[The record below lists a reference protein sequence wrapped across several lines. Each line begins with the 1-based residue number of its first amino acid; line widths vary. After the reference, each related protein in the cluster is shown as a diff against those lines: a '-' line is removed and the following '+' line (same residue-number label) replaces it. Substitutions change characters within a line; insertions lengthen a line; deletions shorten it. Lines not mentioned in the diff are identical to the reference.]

1 MYIFCHYSC
10 LGPCTQS
17 TKVHPDNFL
26 SSTQKE
32 KEEVLLEGI
41 EDDIKEE
48 EKVQSIPV
56 DAPDPTPPDL
66 TLKTEPE
73 PEIKK
78 GVNPLMASG
87 NKWEKPMSHF
97 KAMSL
102 IGKLFMTGKMRKMM
116 ANKWGGNEESEP
128 STSTSSGSYSSG
140 STSETG
146 SSSSELDSD
155 ANDDKAHRDKDT
167 KVNKH
172 DLALVR
178 PRVIYWRNLVESR
191 KAATFRMKYDLI
203 KVRPKAMLWKYN
215 SAKTNK
221 TAKLKLKIVFYRVQ
235 SKAFQWRNFAT
246 MNRTT
251 HAATIK
257 LRMTFF
263 RIRPK
268 AMHWMNI
275 ALNTIA
281 PLTTDHY
288 TKFKLK
294 MIFFKVRPKA
304 MHWMNRPPSITA
316 ESIFKLKLAFFSIR
330 PKAMHWMFMALT
342 STDTTM
348 FMIRKAVFRVRPK
361 AMHWMNSSQVQKA
374 GFQLKVAF
382 YRIRPKAMCW
392 MAQALFK
399 NPIFQMNNE
408 KNGNGE
414 VGGDETD
421 AEAPEI
427 KNEVA
432 EFRDKNEEA
441 EFKEVVDIDISD
453 PFVEQAAIKMQACY
467 RGIRARQQMFLK
479 RMEIEK
485 EEMRKELEDSATL
498 IQATFRGKLA
508 RREIKVIKVKKDTE
522 KKEGDEV
529 LNIDLNDP
537 GVANAA
543 TKIQASFRGIQAR
556 KDIKVMKVN
565 KEVNKT
571 SITKKEVNKAE
582 KEIDDIDPNDPD
594 ANNAAIKIQSGFR
607 GSKARKEVQEMKDR
621 MEEEQAATK
630 IQAGFRGIQARKEVQ
645 EKKDKLELDKFE
657 QFEQEKAATK
667 IQAGFRGNKARKDVK
682 VIKVKAE
689 AANKEDITDIDLDDE
704 ELADAATKI
713 QASFRGSQ
721 ARKEVKV
728 IKVKT
733 ANKEITDGGGQS
745 NDKESNQ
752 QKEQNE
758 VEENIENDDDE
769 LLEEFT
775 DTSISTSEVSAN
787 APIRNKKHAYKLV
800 KTLVK
805 SAGEEDDAAAKI
817 QAGFRGIQARK
828 EVQEKKDK
836 IEQEQAATKIQAG
849 FRGNKARKDVKVI
862 KVKAEAANKED
873 ITDID
878 LDDEDL
884 AEAATKIQA
893 SFRGS
898 QARKEVKVI
907 KVKSANKDAAN
918 DEANVKE
925 AKEDEKDQNDTNEN
939 DEDDLLDEFTDTS
952 ISTSE
957 VSANAPIR
965 NKKHA
970 YKLVKSLLT
979 SNKIEPAMEVVPPPP
994 KSRLE
999 MRLEQ
1004 DAKRVDILRP
1014 VNSHFRALA
1023 LLGKMF
1029 MAKGKIE
1036 LKKEC
1041 SEESECTESENSHSG
1056 NDSSRS
1062 EGESSQESGY
1072 QTHRSKMK
1080 SSDLDKIRPRAI
1092 YWKNLVLMKKTNS
1105 VPPPDSQ
1112 PKPQETTTNSAKL
1125 MTKWNKPISH
1135 FKALNLINQLFLSG
1149 QMRKMMSDKWGQN
1162 KNQETDTE
1170 SGTETGSETGSSE
1183 ESDSEG
1189 ESETGSGSSGSAPS
1203 SKKGVT
1209 AMFRQMGSMLD
1220 SETAAT
1226 RIQAGYRG
1234 HMARKEVVVIKQNAA
1249 ATRIQA
1255 GFRGLRDRNRVK
1267 SMKAIEEK
1275 EE

>member
-10 LGPCTQS
+10 LGPCIQS

-26 SSTQKE
+26 TNTQKE
-32 KEEVLLEGI
+32 KEEILLEGI

-48 EKVQSIPV
+48 EKVQSIPAV
-56 DAPDPTPPDL
+56 APDPDQTP
-66 TLKTEPE
+66 KTEPE
-73 PEIKK
+73 QEIKK
-78 GVNPLMASG
+78 KVNPLMANG

-116 ANKWGGNEESEP
+116 ANKWGGTDEP
-128 STSTSSGSYSSG
+128 STSTSSGSYTSG

-178 PRVIYWRNLVESR
+178 PRVIFWRNLVESR

-235 SKAFQWRNFAT
+235 SKAIQWRNFAT

-251 HAATIK
+251 HAATVK

-294 MIFFKVRPKA
+294 MVFFKVRPKA

-316 ESIFKLKLAFFSIR
+316 ESIFKLKLAFFSLR

-361 AMHWMNSSQVQKA
+361 AMHWMNSSQVQK

-399 NPIFQMNNE
+399 NPMFQMNNE

-414 VGGDETD
+414 GGGDETD

-427 KNEVA
+427 RNEVA

-537 GVANAA
+537 SVANAA

-565 KEVNKT
+565 KEVKKT
-571 SITKKEVNKAE
+571 SITKEEVNKAE
-582 KEIDDIDPNDPD
+582 EEIDDIDPNDPD

-689 AANKEDITDIDLDDE
+689 AANKEE
-704 ELADAATKI
+704 
-713 QASFRGSQ
+713 
-721 ARKEVKV
+721 
-728 IKVKT
+728 
-733 ANKEITDGGGQS
+733 
-745 NDKESNQ
+745 
-752 QKEQNE
+752 
-758 VEENIENDDDE
+758 
-769 LLEEFT
+769 
-775 DTSISTSEVSAN
+775 
-787 APIRNKKHAYKLV
+787 
-800 KTLVK
+800 
-805 SAGEEDDAAAKI
+805 
-817 QAGFRGIQARK
+817 
-828 EVQEKKDK
+828 
-836 IEQEQAATKIQAG
+836 
-849 FRGNKARKDVKVI
+849 
-862 KVKAEAANKED
+862 

-939 DEDDLLDEFTDTS
+939 EEDDLLDEFTDTS

-979 SNKIEPAMEVVPPPP
+979 SNKIEPAIEVVPPPP

-1004 DAKRVDILRP
+1004 DAKRVDIFRP
-1014 VNSHFRALA
+1014 VSNHFRALA

-1029 MAKGKIE
+1029 MAKGKEE
-1036 LKKEC
+1036 LKKGKES
-1041 SEESECTESENSHSG
+1041 SEESECSESENSHS
-1056 NDSSRS
+1056 SRS
-1062 EGESSQESGY
+1062 DGESSQESGY
-1072 QTHRSKMK
+1072 QTHRSKIK

-1092 YWKNLVLMKKTNS
+1092 YWKNLVMMKKNES
-1105 VPPPDSQ
+1105 VPPPDPQ
-1112 PKPQETTTNSAKL
+1112 PKQPEKTTRNEKL

-1149 QMRKMMSDKWGQN
+1149 QMRQMMSDKWGKN

-1209 AMFRQMGSMLD
+1209 AMFKQMGSMLD

-1249 ATRIQA
+1249 AVRIQA
-1255 GFRGLRDRNRVK
+1255 GFRGLKARNRVK
-1267 SMKAIEEK
+1267 EMKAIEQK

>member
-10 LGPCTQS
+10 LGPCIQS

-26 SSTQKE
+26 TNTQKE
-32 KEEVLLEGI
+32 KEEILLEGI

-48 EKVQSIPV
+48 EKVQSIPAV
-56 DAPDPTPPDL
+56 APDPDQTP
-66 TLKTEPE
+66 KTEPE
-73 PEIKK
+73 QEIKK
-78 GVNPLMASG
+78 KVNPLMANG

-116 ANKWGGNEESEP
+116 ANKWGGTDEP

-178 PRVIYWRNLVESR
+178 PRVIFWRNLVESR

-235 SKAFQWRNFAT
+235 SKAIQWRNFAT

-251 HAATIK
+251 HAATVK

-294 MIFFKVRPKA
+294 MVFFKVRPKA

-316 ESIFKLKLAFFSIR
+316 ESIFKLKLAFFSLR

-361 AMHWMNSSQVQKA
+361 AMHWMNSSQVQK

-399 NPIFQMNNE
+399 NPMFQMNNE

-414 VGGDETD
+414 GGGDETD

-522 KKEGDEV
+522 KKEGDDV

-537 GVANAA
+537 SVANAA

-565 KEVNKT
+565 KEVKKT
-571 SITKKEVNKAE
+571 SITKEEVNKAE
-582 KEIDDIDPNDPD
+582 EEIDDIDPNDPD

-733 ANKEITDGGGQS
+733 ANKEVTDGGGQS
-745 NDKESNQ
+745 IDKELNQ
-752 QKEQNE
+752 QKEPNE
-758 VEENIENDDDE
+758 VEENNENDDDDE

-800 KTLVK
+800 KTLVI
-805 SAGEEDDAAAKI
+805 SAGEEEDAAAKI
-817 QAGFRGIQARK
+817 QAGFRGIRARR
-828 EVQEKKDK
+828 EVQEKKDR

-907 KVKSANKDAAN
+907 KVKSANKDATN

-925 AKEDEKDQNDTNEN
+925 PKEDEKDQNDTNEN
-939 DEDDLLDEFTDTS
+939 EEDDLLDEFTDTS

-979 SNKIEPAMEVVPPPP
+979 SNKIEPAIEVVPPPP

-1004 DAKRVDILRP
+1004 DAKRVDIFRP
-1014 VNSHFRALA
+1014 VSNHFRALA

-1029 MAKGKIE
+1029 MAKGKEE
-1036 LKKEC
+1036 LKKEKES
-1041 SEESECTESENSHSG
+1041 SEESECSESENSHS
-1056 NDSSRS
+1056 SRS
-1062 EGESSQESGY
+1062 DGESSQESGY
-1072 QTHRSKMK
+1072 QTHRSKIK

-1092 YWKNLVLMKKTNS
+1092 YWKNLVMMKKNES
-1105 VPPPDSQ
+1105 VPPPDPV
-1112 PKPQETTTNSAKL
+1112 PKPPEKTTRNEKL

-1149 QMRKMMSDKWGQN
+1149 QMRQMMSDKWGKN

-1209 AMFRQMGSMLD
+1209 AMFKQMGSMLD

-1249 ATRIQA
+1249 AVRIQA
-1255 GFRGLRDRNRVK
+1255 GFRGLKARNRVK
-1267 SMKAIEEK
+1267 EMKAIEEK